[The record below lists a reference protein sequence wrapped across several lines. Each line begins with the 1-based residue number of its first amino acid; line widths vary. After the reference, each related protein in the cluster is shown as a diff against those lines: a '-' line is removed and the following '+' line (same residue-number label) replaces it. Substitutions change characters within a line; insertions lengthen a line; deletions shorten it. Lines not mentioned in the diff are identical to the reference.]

1 MEMEEDPAVNVHPG
15 WGDGWRGLV
24 ALEHF
29 GGRGHGAQLGQ
40 GLLTFSLN
48 LILII
53 FYLSMPALSFCLWA
67 IFPGLMLYSLLMT
80 IMVGQH
86 TPYLTCLSN
95 SVLLLNLA

>member
-1 MEMEEDPAVNVHPG
+1 M
-15 WGDGWRGLV
+15 
-24 ALEHF
+24 
-29 GGRGHGAQLGQ
+29 
-40 GLLTFSLN
+40 
-48 LILII
+48 ILII

-67 IFPGLMLYSLLMT
+67 IFPELMLYSLLMT